1 MKIRYF
7 LLSIWMLC
15 ISTAATAQTAGTP
28 AGLSY
33 QGMLL
38 NASQEAFGTTIQQV
52 PVANKSIRVRFEF
65 TQGSSNSALYSEEQT
80 LQTDIH
86 GIFSTIIGSG
96 TPSVGSNLNN
106 IAWAA
111 DSTLLSV
118 SIDQGKGFVP
128 YSKQKL
134 WSTAYSFH
142 AGSANKALNDRDTSA
157 TNELQYITLSGDVIA
172 LSATGSS
179 ISLKP
184 WSDGIAK
191 NSNDISTINSNLA
204 AEITRAKAAE
214 VQNASDIA
222 KNSSDISK
230 NNADITALNNGSA
243 QLSNDLATEISRA
256 KAAETTLSSTA
267 NQLGTD
273 LNSEVSRAKTAEALL
288 GSDIAQN
295 ATNISKTNNDLAAEI
310 SRAKAAETTLTASN
324 VQLGSDLNT
333 EITRAKAAETALSAA
348 NSVQND
354 TLSAH
359 NSRISANSA
368 AVASLKTTVNNHVAD
383 DKDLSDTNEIQKL
396 TLSGNT
402 LSISGG
408 NSITLASGGKSDL
421 KLTGHTLTL
430 SDPLTSGNSVQ
441 IDTQSLRIGAGYAGN
456 GTNITITGSNTV
468 TVGGGIDWLYDGYTG
483 NSGNVYN
490 SMALGPYIP
499 PFNASNWNV
508 GVEGST
514 LIGRGIVTGLTSN
527 GSIKNTTVLG
537 SMAMASN
544 RRSSGTVAIGSGA
557 IYSDTGGSN
566 NVAIGYNAMYH
577 SQFTGW
583 SGWGIFN
590 GNVGVGS
597 SALWTNSGGSNTA
610 MGYRAMGAYNSMQK
624 SVGRYNVGI
633 GADAFMDAG
642 YKASYN
648 VGVGMQALSTG
659 MNGHTG
665 NYNTAIGTQAGYNGS
680 STDSFTGS
688 NNSFLGYYAVA
699 TSQTMANTVILGNTS
714 VTDLRC
720 KVSLTTTS
728 DARTKKNI
736 RSDVKGLDF
745 IMKLSPVTYNYDL
758 DAENRI
764 LYKGAMDSVT
774 WAGKYD
780 VEKMRFSGFMAQD
793 VEKAANA
800 VGYDFSGVAKPT
812 EAGGLYGLKYAEF
825 VVPLVKAVQE
835 QQAQLEVQQK
845 QINELLKMVEAL
857 QKQK

>member
-1 MKIRYF
+1 MKQTMKTPYILMT
-7 LLSIWMLC
+7 LLALVF
-15 ISTAATAQTAGTP
+15 STQLMAQNSPIPEGM
-28 AGLSY
+28 SY

-38 NASQEAFGTTIQQV
+38 NASQEAFGTNVQQV
-52 PVANKSIRVRFEF
+52 PVANKAIRVRFEF
-65 TQGSSNSALYSEEQT
+65 TQGSSSTPIFAEEQN
-80 LQTDIH
+80 LKTDMH
-86 GIFSTIIGSG
+86 GIFATIIGSG
-96 TPSVGSNLNN
+96 TPSVGSGLGD
-106 IAWAA
+106 IPWDK
-111 DSTLLSV
+111 DSTLLLV
-118 SIDQGKGFVP
+118 SIDQGKGFVA

-142 AGSANKALNDRDTSA
+142 AGTANKALNDRDTSA

-191 NSNDISTINSNLA
+191 NSSDITTLGSNLSTEIARAKAAEAQNASDISKNASDITALSNSNTQLGNDLAAEVLRAKGAETNLAGAQTLLSNAIDDEAFRAKAAEAQNASDIAQNSSDITKNASDLA

-214 VQNASDIA
+214 ATL
-222 KNSSDISK
+222 
-230 NNADITALNNGSA
+230 TA
-243 QLSNDLATEISRA
+243 
-256 KAAETTLSSTA
+256 TA
-267 NQLGTD
+267 NQLGSDINAETT
-273 LNSEVSRAKTAEALL
+273 RAKTAE
-288 GSDIAQN
+288 
-295 ATNISKTNNDLAAEI
+295 
-310 SRAKAAETTLTASN
+310 
-324 VQLGSDLNT
+324 
-333 EITRAKAAETALSAA
+333 TALSNA
-348 NSVQND
+348 NSIQND
-354 TLSAH
+354 TLVAH
-359 NSRISANSA
+359 NKRISANA
-368 AVASLKTTVNNHVAD
+368 ADQASLKSSVDTHISNDA
-383 DKDLSDTNEIQKL
+383 DLSATNELQTL
-396 TLSGNT
+396 TLSGTT
-402 LSISGG
+402 LSISNG

-421 KLTGHTLTL
+421 QLTGHTLKL

-441 IDTQSLRIGAGYAGN
+441 IDTQSLRISAGYAGN

-499 PFNASNWNV
+499 TFSASNWGV
-508 GVEGST
+508 GVESST
-514 LIGRGIVTGLTSN
+514 LIGRGIVGGLTAS

-537 SMAMASN
+537 ATAMAN
-544 RRSSGTVAIGSGA
+544 MRRNSGSVAIGSNA
-557 IYSDTGGSN
+557 MYSDTGGTN

-577 SQFTGW
+577 SRFEGW
-583 SGWGIFN
+583 SGWSTFN
-590 GNVGVGS
+590 SNVGVGS

-688 NNSFLGYYAVA
+688 NNLYLGYYTTA
-699 TSQTMANTVILGNTS
+699 TSNAMSNTIILGNTS
-714 VTDLRC
+714 ITDLRC

-728 DARTKKNI
+728 DARTKKNV
-736 RSDVKGLDF
+736 RSDVQGLAF
-745 IMKLSPVTYNYDL
+745 IMKLAPVTYNYDL
-758 DAENRI
+758 DAENQI
-764 LYKGAMDSVT
+764 VYKGHAMDT
-774 WAGKYD
+774 LNWKGKYD
-780 VEKMRFSGFMAQD
+780 VEKTRFSGFLAQD
-793 VEKAANA
+793 VERAAQA
-800 VGYDFSGVAKPT
+800 VNYDFSGVSKPS

-835 QQAQLEVQQK
+835 QQAQLEAQQQ
-845 QINELLKMVEAL
+845 QIEELQAMVNALLK
-857 QKQK
+857 QK

>member
-1 MKIRYF
+1 
-7 LLSIWMLC
+7 MLC
-15 ISTAATAQTAGTP
+15 ISSTTFAQTAGTP
-28 AGLSY
+28 QGLSY

-52 PVANKSIRVRFEF
+52 PVANKAIRVRFEF
-65 TQGSSNSALYSEEQT
+65 TQGTSNTPLYGEEQG
-80 LQTDIH
+80 LRTDIH
-86 GIFSTIIGSG
+86 GIFSTIIGTG
-96 TPSVGSNLNN
+96 TPTAGSSLNN
-106 IAWAA
+106 IAWSA
-111 DSTLLSV
+111 DSTVLSV
-118 SIDQGKGFVP
+118 SVDQGKGFVP

-142 AGSANKALNDRDTSA
+142 AGSADKALNDNDTSA
-157 TNELQYITLSGDVIA
+157 INELQYITLSGDVIA

-191 NSNDISTINSNLA
+191 NSADIVTTNSNLTAEITRAKTAEAQNASDITALNSSTAQLSNDLTTEITRAKSAEAALTTTTNQLGTDVSNEVARANAVEAQHASDIAQNTSNIAQNATDISKTNNDLA

-214 VQNASDIA
+214 A
-222 KNSSDISK
+222 
-230 NNADITALNNGSA
+230 
-243 QLSNDLATEISRA
+243 
-256 KAAETTLSSTA
+256 
-267 NQLGTD
+267 
-273 LNSEVSRAKTAEALL
+273 
-288 GSDIAQN
+288 
-295 ATNISKTNNDLAAEI
+295 
-310 SRAKAAETTLTASN
+310 TLTAN
-324 VQLGSDLNT
+324 TVQLATDLTT
-333 EITRAKAAETALSAA
+333 ETTRAKAAEVALS
-348 NSVQND
+348 NTNGIQND
-354 TLSAH
+354 SLSAH
-359 NSRISANSA
+359 NTRISANSA
-368 AVASLKTTVNNHVAD
+368 TVASVKTTLNSHVAD

-468 TVGGGIDWLYDGYTG
+468 TVGGGVDWLYDGYTG

-597 SALWTNSGGSNTA
+597 AALWTNSGGSNTA

-699 TSQTMANTVILGNTS
+699 TSQTMANTIILGNSS

-758 DAENRI
+758 DAENQI
-764 LYKGAMDSVT
+764 LYKGGMDTIT
-774 WAGKYD
+774 WSGKYD
-780 VEKMRFSGFMAQD
+780 IEAMRFSGFMAQE
-793 VEKAANA
+793 VEKAAKA
-800 VGYDFSGVAKPT
+800 VGYEFSGVAKPT

-835 QQAQLEVQQK
+835 QQAQLEAQQQ
-845 QINELLKMVEAL
+845 QINELRAMVEAL
-857 QKQK
+857 KLQK

>member
-1 MKIRYF
+1 
-7 LLSIWMLC
+7 MLC
-15 ISTAATAQTAGTP
+15 IAKTTLAQTAGTP
-28 AGLSY
+28 QGLSY

-38 NASQEAFGTTIQQV
+38 NASQEAFGTNIQQV
-52 PVANKSIRVRFEF
+52 PVANKAIRVRFEF
-65 TQGSSNSALYSEEQT
+65 TQGTSNTPLYGEEQG
-80 LQTDIH
+80 LRTDIH
-86 GIFSTIIGSG
+86 GIFSTIIGTG
-96 TPSVGSNLNN
+96 TPTAGSSLNN

-111 DSTLLSV
+111 DSTVLSV
-118 SIDQGKGFVP
+118 SVDQGKGFVP

-142 AGSANKALNDRDTSA
+142 AGSADKALNDNDTSA

-191 NSNDISTINSNLA
+191 NSADIVTTNSNLT
-204 AEITRAKAAE
+204 AEITRAKTAE
-214 VQNASDIA
+214 AQNASDIA

-243 QLSNDLATEISRA
+243 QLSNDLANEITRA
-256 KAAETTLSSTA
+256 KAAETALSNTA

-273 LNSEVSRAKTAEALL
+273 LNSEVSRAKSAEAQLA
-288 GSDIAQN
+288 SDIAQN
-295 ATNISKTNNDLAAEI
+295 ATDISKTNNDLAAEI
-310 SRAKAAETTLTASN
+310 
-324 VQLGSDLNT
+324 
-333 EITRAKAAETALSAA
+333 TRAKAAEATLTANTVQLATDLTTETTRAKAAEVALS
-348 NSVQND
+348 NTNGIQND
-354 TLSAH
+354 SLSAH
-359 NSRISANSA
+359 NNRISANSA
-368 AVASLKTTVNNHVAD
+368 TVASVKTTLNSHVAD

-441 IDTQSLRIGAGYAGN
+441 IDTQSLRVSAGYAGN
-456 GTNITITGSNTV
+456 GTNITITGSNTI

-499 PFNASNWNV
+499 AFSASNWAV
-508 GVEGST
+508 GVSGST
-514 LIGRGIVTGLTSN
+514 LIGKGAVGGLTAN
-527 GSIKNTTVLG
+527 GSITNTTVLG
-537 SMAMASN
+537 SAAMASM
-544 RRSSGTVAIGSGA
+544 RRNSNSVVVGA
-557 IYSDTGGSN
+557 NAMYSDTGGTN
-566 NVAIGYNAMYH
+566 NVAIGANAMYH
-577 SQFTGW
+577 SQFGGW
-583 SGWGIFN
+583 SGWNTFN
-590 GNVGVGS
+590 SNVGVGTY
-597 SALWTNSGGSNTA
+597 ALWSNSGSANTA
-610 MGYRAMGAYNSMQK
+610 VGDRAMGAFNSMQK
-624 SVGRYNVGI
+624 SVGRYNVGVGI
-633 GADAFMDAG
+633 DALIAPG

-648 VGVGMQALSTG
+648 VAVGMLALATG
-659 MNGHTG
+659 KNGHTG
-665 NYNTAIGTQAGYNGS
+665 TYNTGLGAYAGYNGS
-680 STDSFTGS
+680 YTDSFTGS
-688 NNSFLGYYAVA
+688 NNTFLGYYTIP
-699 TSQTMANTVILGNTS
+699 TSMTMANTIILGNSS

-758 DAENRI
+758 DAENQI
-764 LYKGAMDSVT
+764 LYKGGMDTIT
-774 WAGKYD
+774 WSGKYD
-780 VEKMRFSGFMAQD
+780 IEAMRFSGFMAQE
-793 VEKAANA
+793 VEKAAKA
-800 VGYDFSGVAKPT
+800 VGYEFSGVAKPT

-835 QQAQLEVQQK
+835 QQAQLEAQQQ
-845 QINELLKMVEAL
+845 QINELRAMVEAL
-857 QKQK
+857 KLQK